1 MPIGTVKFYNPDRGF
16 GFIRPFDGSPDIFF
30 HVTELHESHM
40 DDPVLGAAH
49 RLRDRQEPHS
59 FRQKR
64 SDQKHHG
71 GQSKV
76 RLMHQREEAM
86 LLSDNIFNERGMLR
100 TDLENLT
107 VPPER
112 RDAFDALVA
121 AVRGAEAAE
130 EDVKRKDAAVA
141 EAVRTYD
148 RAVATYP
155 RSTFMDEWRAA
166 RGTR

>member
-1 MPIGTVKFYNPDRGF
+1 
-16 GFIRPFDGSPDIFF
+16 
-30 HVTELHESHM
+30 
-40 DDPVLGAAH
+40 
-49 RLRDRQEPHS
+49 
-59 FRQKR
+59 
-64 SDQKHHG
+64 
-71 GQSKV
+71 
-76 RLMHQREEAM
+76 M